1 VRTASCPHSPLSTQP
16 TVIRTAFV
24 SQTPK
29 SLRLLLATDSYPPL
43 IGGATRAAEL
53 LATELCDR
61 GHDVTVVTAWQR
73 DAPAVEER
81 RGVTVHRVKGLT
93 LRMPWL
99 SDDPFRQ
106 TPPPFP
112 DPEMTWRIRRLI
124 KRLKPDLVHS
134 YGWLTYS
141 CAAALLGADVPLL
154 ISTRDYSNTCALRT
168 LVRDEEVCSGPG
180 VGKCLACAGRFYG
193 QPKGVVAVA
202 GVLGGRS
209 LIRSRLAGVH
219 SVSHYVQDH
228 TRRFLLGPGATQVVE
243 AVLPDFAPDHDA
255 TLPDPKILAAL
266 PDSPF
271 ILFVGA
277 LRRIKGLQPL
287 LSAHALLRGAPP
299 LVLIGTKAP
308 DTPEIPAS
316 VTVLHN
322 VPHATVLAAWD
333 RALFGVAPSI
343 LPEPLGNVIHE
354 AMGRGRPVIGTR
366 PGGHGEMIE
375 DGENGL
381 LVPAGDVGALA
392 DAMQLLLDDRELR
405 ERLGNAARSIAPR
418 FTAEAVMPGFE
429 KLYQQVASAGAP
441 LMSKTGSP

>member
-1 VRTASCPHSPLSTQP
+1 M
-16 TVIRTAFV
+16 

-43 IGGATRAAEL
+43 IGGATRATEL
-53 LATELCDR
+53 LATQLRDR
-61 GHDVTVVTAWQR
+61 GHDVTVVTAWQPN
-73 DAPAVEER
+73 ALATEER
-81 RGVTVHRVKGLT
+81 RGVSVHRVKGLT

-124 KRLKPDLVHS
+124 KKLKPDLVHS

-141 CAAALLGADVPLL
+141 CAAALLGTKIPLV

-168 LVRDEEVCSGPG
+168 LVRDGEICSGPA

-202 GVLGGRS
+202 GVLGGRG
-209 LIRSRLAGVH
+209 LIRSRLVGVH
-219 SVSHYVQDH
+219 SVSGYVQEH
-228 TRRFLLGPGATQVVE
+228 TRRSLLRPAAKRVVE
-243 AVLPDFAPDHDA
+243 AVLPDFAPREDTTPA
-255 TLPDPKILAAL
+255 DPTILAAL

-277 LRRIKGLQPL
+277 LRKIKGLEPL
-287 LSAHALLRGAPP
+287 LAAYSLLRSAPP
-299 LVLIGTKAP
+299 LVLIGTMAP
-308 DTPEIPAS
+308 DTPDIPAS
-316 VTVLHN
+316 VTVLHD

-366 PGGHGEMIE
+366 PGGHAEMIE

-381 LVPAGDVGALA
+381 LVPAGDVLALA
-392 DAMQLLLDDRELR
+392 EAMQLLLDDPGLR
-405 ERLGNAARSIAPR
+405 ERLGEAARSIAPR
-418 FTAEAVMPGFE
+418 FTAEAVMPGFDE
-429 KLYQQVASAGAP
+429 LYQQVVSVGR
-441 LMSKTGSP
+441 SPMAKVGDR